1 MRELKFR
8 AWDKRKKRMH
18 GVGQIDFRKDGTV
31 RRINATNNPDDW
43 NPLLADVPDEGDEFI
58 LMQFTGLLDKKGK
71 RIYEGDIVINRYHS
85 AMDRFFEERG
95 VVEYNVNTALYMNGK
110 YCLRMAGTDELEIIG
125 NIYETPYLL
134 TQQTND

>member
-1 MRELKFR
+1 
-8 AWDKRKKRMH
+8 
-18 GVGQIDFRKDGTV
+18 
-31 RRINATNNPDDW
+31 
-43 NPLLADVPDEGDEFI
+43 
-58 LMQFTGLLDKKGK
+58 
-71 RIYEGDIVINRYHS
+71 
-85 AMDRFFEERG
+85 MDRFFEERG